1 MAAPKFLQA
10 IAGII
15 STVTAAVVGGAG
27 SANQLV
33 ATNGAGLLDISFMPA
48 GIGADVVTATATEA
62 LSAGALVNLWNNSGV
77 LGARNADSS
86 SASGGKKVSGFVLAA
101 VASGGTA
108 SVYRSGQNSAL
119 TGLTPGAD
127 YWLSTAGA
135 ATTTP
140 DTASGRT
147 TQFVGTATAA
157 GVLDVQPGAPIG
169 NA

>member
-10 IAGII
+10 IAGVVT
-15 STVTAAVVGGAG
+15 SVTAAVVGGAG
-27 SANQLV
+27 SANQVPAL
-33 ATNGAGLLDISFMPA
+33 NNAGVFDISMMPA
-48 GIGADVVTATATEA
+48 GIGADVVTATASEA
-62 LSAGALVNLWNNSGV
+62 LSAGALVNLWSNSGA

-86 SASGGKKVSGFVLAA
+86 AAAGGKKISGFVLAA
-101 VASGGTA
+101 VASGDTA

-127 YWLSTAGA
+127 YWLGTAGA
-135 ATTTP
+135 VTTAP
-140 DTASGRT
+140 DTASGHT
-147 TQFVGTATAA
+147 TQFAGTATAA